1 MSRADTRLEK
11 IDRTNL
17 TGRHE
22 PTCSDSD
29 GAAAISVYEGEIP
42 LFVGAELDR
51 LYGNLFSSL
60 VYLRVYNRLAP
71 GTCTYVAR
79 SGGEIVSIFLYCRK
93 GNAVRVLNEGMRL
106 SGEDTSRFA
115 TAIFARY
122 PEVEMIFLRAL
133 NFGTGTDDFR
143 LQFPVQK
150 SGCPGDVIADLPQL
164 ADDYLTSLGKN
175 TRKNIRRNE
184 RRIKEFFPSFDVN
197 FHDGA
202 TASEAHI
209 RRIIDLNRV
218 RMADTGNAYRRSEAE
233 VQGLLALTRAYGLVG
248 VATIEAQVCGGTIGL
263 KIGDTCTGRIIAHD
277 PRYNNFGLGL
287 VCAYHATRE
296 AIVRGSRRFNFMAG
310 NNEFKNMLGGRVQE
324 QGNRVIY
331 RSRLSVFRHPT
342 VGLAMVGHRLA
353 FRAISAMQEK
363 IRELEREEA
372 QQRSGMK
379 SRTALYSLKAIR
391 RIKQTVSSSPGE
403 KD

>member
-1 MSRADTRLEK
+1 
-11 IDRTNL
+11 
-17 TGRHE
+17 
-22 PTCSDSD
+22 
-29 GAAAISVYEGEIP
+29 
-42 LFVGAELDR
+42 
-51 LYGNLFSSL
+51 
-60 VYLRVYNRLAP
+60 
-71 GTCTYVAR
+71 
-79 SGGEIVSIFLYCRK
+79 
-93 GNAVRVLNEGMRL
+93 
-106 SGEDTSRFA
+106 
-115 TAIFARY
+115 
-122 PEVEMIFLRAL
+122 MIFLRAL
-133 NFGTGTDDFR
+133 NFGTGSGDFR
-143 LQFPVQK
+143 LQFPFQK

-184 RRIKEFFPSFDVN
+184 RKIKESFPSFELN
-197 FHDGA
+197 FYDGA

-233 VQGLLALTRAYGLVG
+233 VQALLALTRAYGVVG
-248 VATIEAQVCGGTIGL
+248 VATIEGQVCGGTVGL

-287 VCAYHATRE
+287 VCAYYATRE

-331 RSRLSVFRHPT
+331 RSRLSVLKHPA
-342 VGLAMVGHRLA
+342 VGLATVGHRLA
-353 FRAISAMQEK
+353 FGAISAMQEK

-379 SRTALYSLKAIR
+379 SRSALYSLKAIR
-391 RIKQTVSSSPGE
+391 RIKQTVLSSPGDKE
-403 KD
+403 WNASLD